1 MKKIFMAVILT
12 AIAFGTACTDISA
25 KKSNDGSRII
35 ALMQKYDGEKG
46 VEAMNINGFLLGIA
60 KAAAKGEEGSE
71 WIKYLDHMA
80 IFSAEEADAE
90 TKGKFMDELDAILTG
105 YEKAMEMQDGEDSLS
120 IWLKMKDEGT
130 ISEMVM
136 VAGSD
141 ASVILM
147 RGQIPLSEM
156 GNIIADQQ

>member
-1 MKKIFMAVILT
+1 
-12 AIAFGTACTDISA
+12 
-25 KKSNDGSRII
+25 
-35 ALMQKYDGEKG
+35 
-46 VEAMNINGFLLGIA
+46 
-60 KAAAKGEEGSE
+60 
-71 WIKYLDHMA
+71 MA

-120 IWLKMKDEGT
+120 IWLKMKDEET

>member
-71 WIKYLDHMA
+71 W
-80 IFSAEEADAE
+80 
-90 TKGKFMDELDAILTG
+90 
-105 YEKAMEMQDGEDSLS
+105 
-120 IWLKMKDEGT
+120 LKMKDEET

-136 VAGSD
+136 VAGSE